1 MLWSISR
8 SGRVNSRGWQ
18 APRREARQSE
28 REVKG
33 GTCIKGLKQGGDK
46 MAETIGA
53 RTLLDDLSDPYTIH
67 LTRPSVML
75 TGVFVTGFVVGL
87 LGFLATMFAVEYGK
101 FYADRASKTAFGL
114 NRKLQ
119 SQQAQAAERNHNR
132 QRRPSMSERVGQVLK
147 DNLFPI
153 LPRQGS
159 KLLAALL

>member
-1 MLWSISR
+1 
-8 SGRVNSRGWQ
+8 
-18 APRREARQSE
+18 
-28 REVKG
+28 
-33 GTCIKGLKQGGDK
+33 

-101 FYADRASKTAFGL
+101 FYADRASRTAFGL